1 MQHPLTYA
9 PSMPLVHPPHS
20 LISPISQVI
29 LSSILQICH
38 IQCFLLKL
46 LIEQPTNPQTGL
58 PNGEKAFVTHIGIVQ
73 VSNTLTLYG
82 VLCVP
87 SFSFNMIS
95 VTQFTRVTLCCLIFL
110 GSFCFIQD
118 LVHWNTIS
126 LGRESRGLLSTAT
139 KSICFFYLFS
149 FRCF

>member
-1 MQHPLTYA
+1 MSHSVLSAQIVDRTTYKSSDWFIDTGA
-9 PSMPLVHPPHS
+9 TDQMVHS
-20 LISPISQVI
+20 V
-29 LSSILQICH
+29 SILTTITSTLH
-38 IQCFLLKL
+38 IFA
-46 LIEQPTNPQTGL
+46 NL
-58 PNGEKAFVTHIGIVQ
+58 PNGEKALVTHIGIVQ
-73 VSNTLTLYG
+73 VSNTLTFYG